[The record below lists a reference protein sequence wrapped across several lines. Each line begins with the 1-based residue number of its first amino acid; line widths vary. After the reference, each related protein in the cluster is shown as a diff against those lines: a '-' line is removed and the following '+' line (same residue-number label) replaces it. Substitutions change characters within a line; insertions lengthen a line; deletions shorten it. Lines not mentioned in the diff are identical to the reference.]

1 MQAENH
7 DLPVAGLVQ
16 RFFEKFGRLEPRVD
30 HAVTRHQHFIRHSFH
45 IRLIP
50 AVTGQLIASLFQ
62 DGDPLRTV
70 VVTGISVSH
79 RARNA
84 VQRAFIFDVGRFRT
98 DLLTGHLTHLPVTA
112 AVVPDLEAHFVQL
125 PDLIPAHILG
135 FVLETRKFAN
145 VERRAESVFMQQRSD
160 HFPLARRRIVER
172 QHDDPAF
179 QRLQAFG
186 RFFRYRRHRNDDR

>member
-1 MQAENH
+1 M
-7 DLPVAGLVQ
+7 
-16 RFFEKFGRLEPRVD
+16 
-30 HAVTRHQHFIRHSFH
+30 
-45 IRLIP
+45 
-50 AVTGQLIASLFQ
+50 
-62 DGDPLRTV
+62 
-70 VVTGISVSH
+70 
-79 RARNA
+79 
-84 VQRAFIFDVGRFRT
+84 
-98 DLLTGHLTHLPVTA
+98 TA